1 MDMRVLLRETI
12 EEGSNLHSCLSGM
25 NKILRHLSI
34 GLVVVAVV
42 SSIVLLASDSNMLG
56 GLDRWA
62 APISAAPLLAVG
74 LAFLIFQPTIRP
86 GWAELLKSALLAATF
101 LLWGAVQLMPPT
113 MVSRRLGNLVI
124 ALYVIELAW
133 TILSRLKT
141 TRKSVE

>member
-1 MDMRVLLRETI
+1 MDMRVLLRETV
-12 EEGSNLHSCLSGM
+12 EDGSNLYSCLSGM
-25 NKILRHLSI
+25 NTILRYLSI
-34 GLVVVAVV
+34 GLVVVAVA
-42 SSIVLLASDSNMLG
+42 SSIVLLASDSDMLG

-62 APISAAPLLAVG
+62 RPISAAPLLAVG

-86 GWAELLKSALLAATF
+86 GWRELLKSALLAATF

-133 TILSRLKT
+133 TILSRLKAT
-141 TRKSVE
+141 KKSVE

>member
-42 SSIVLLASDSNMLG
+42 SSVVLLASDSNMLG

-86 GWAELLKSALLAATF
+86 GWAELLKNALLAATF
-101 LLWGAVQLMPPT
+101 LLWGTVQLMPPT

-133 TILSRLKT
+133 TILARLKT

>member
-1 MDMRVLLRETI
+1 
-12 EEGSNLHSCLSGM
+12 M

-42 SSIVLLASDSNMLG
+42 SSVVLLASDSNMLG

-86 GWAELLKSALLAATF
+86 GWAELLKNALLAATF
-101 LLWGAVQLMPPT
+101 LLWGTVQLMPPT

-133 TILSRLKT
+133 TILARLKT

>member
-1 MDMRVLLRETI
+1 
-12 EEGSNLHSCLSGM
+12 M
-25 NKILRHLSI
+25 NKILRRLSM

-42 SSIVLLASDSNMLG
+42 SSIVLLASDSDILG
-56 GLDRWA
+56 GLNRWA

-74 LAFLIFQPTIRP
+74 LALLIFLPTIRP
-86 GWAELLKSALLAATF
+86 GWAELLKSALLATTF

-113 MVSRRLGNLVI
+113 MLSRRLGNLVI

-133 TILSRLKT
+133 TIAARLKA

>member
-1 MDMRVLLRETI
+1 
-12 EEGSNLHSCLSGM
+12 M
-25 NKILRHLSI
+25 NKILRRLSM

-42 SSIVLLASDSNMLG
+42 SSIVLLASDSDILG
-56 GLDRWA
+56 GLNRWA

-74 LAFLIFQPTIRP
+74 LALLIFLPTIRP
-86 GWAELLKSALLAATF
+86 GWAELLKSALLATTF

-113 MVSRRLGNLVI
+113 MLSRRLGNLVI

-133 TILSRLKT
+133 TIAARLKS

>member
-12 EEGSNLHSCLSGM
+12 DDGSNLYSCLSGM
-25 NKILRHLSI
+25 NKILRRLSM

-42 SSIVLLASDSNMLG
+42 SSIVLLASDSDTLG
-56 GLDRWA
+56 SLNRWA

-74 LAFLIFQPTIRP
+74 LALLIFQPTIRP

-113 MVSRRLGNLVI
+113 MLSRRLGNLVI

-133 TILSRLKT
+133 TIAARLKA

>member
-1 MDMRVLLRETI
+1 
-12 EEGSNLHSCLSGM
+12 M

-34 GLVVVAVV
+34 GLVVVAVA

-62 APISAAPLLAVG
+62 APISAVPLLAVG
-74 LAFLIFQPTIRP
+74 LAFLVFQPTIRP
-86 GWAELLKSALLAATF
+86 GWAVLLKSALLAATF

-113 MVSRRLGNLVI
+113 IVSRRLGNLVI

-133 TILSRLKT
+133 TILSSLKA